1 MHDTGFAAQWIRT
14 TPMSDSKPVVDWDLA
29 RENTNDDAALL
40 SELVTAFLTEG
51 PANMQSIRRAIA
63 AHDGKA
69 LRLAAHTLKGSLRIF
84 GSECARDLA
93 EALELK
99 GQQGQTTGTEALT
112 AELQQQLDA
121 VLTALAAGEKRP

>member
-1 MHDTGFAAQWIRT
+1 
-14 TPMSDSKPVVDWDLA
+14 MSDSKPVVDWDLA

-40 SELVTAFLTEG
+40 SELITAFLDEG
-51 PANMQSIRRAIA
+51 PANMQSIRQAIA
-63 AHDGKA
+63 AHDARA

-84 GSECARDLA
+84 GNDSARDLA

-99 GQQGQTTGTEALT
+99 GQQGETTGTAALT

-121 VLTALAAGEKRP
+121 VLTALAAGEERL